1 MATILNFNRAVQCSF
16 LAALML
22 VLASVRAADTNG
34 FAVKFTSADEKISD
48 TLVVPNL
55 WLYAEGGQAATPFLP
70 PGKFTAVFEGSIN
83 GDLRANYIFKAE
95 ELSGALKLEI
105 NGKTV
110 LDATAPNAL
119 SESVQINKGANAVR
133 ATFTSAGNGDSA
145 LRVGWTEKGT
155 NVNPIPNGIITH
167 TVTPELQQAETVYL
181 GRELFLEN
189 RCAKCHTE
197 KFTSPVPELAMD
209 APSFDG
215 IGARRNFEWMAKWI
229 LNPKSTRASVRMPKL
244 LHGPKAKED
253 AEAVADYLSS
263 LTNIVMHQTQ
273 IKVVDIKYI
282 VTDFDKAEIEIR
294 KRSGVHAKVASGDGN
309 EQPADQ
315 NQESKP
321 IFERLH
327 CISCHNAPDKSEA
340 DPAKISLK
348 HVTQKFSGG
357 KLAEFLRWP
366 EDHFAWIRMPNF
378 KLADAEAKELA
389 EFLLKQADKV
399 VPQAIDRKSNIARGR
414 DLVQSAGCLNCHT
427 AWNVENKF
435 AVPSLTK
442 LAKEPKGC
450 LAE

>member
-155 NVNPIPNGIITH
+155 NVNPIPNAVITH
-167 TVTPELQQAETVYL
+167 SITPELQKAETVYL
-181 GRELFLEN
+181 GRELFLEH
-189 RCAKCHTE
+189 R
-197 KFTSPVPELAMD
+197 LA
-209 APSFDG
+209 AL
-215 IGARRNFEWMAKWI
+215 I
-229 LNPKSTRASVRMPKL
+229 
-244 LHGPKAKED
+244 
-253 AEAVADYLSS
+253 
-263 LTNIVMHQTQ
+263 
-273 IKVVDIKYI
+273 
-282 VTDFDKAEIEIR
+282 
-294 KRSGVHAKVASGDGN
+294 
-309 EQPADQ
+309 
-315 NQESKP
+315 
-321 IFERLH
+321 
-327 CISCHNAPDKSEA
+327 
-340 DPAKISLK
+340 
-348 HVTQKFSGG
+348 QK
-357 KLAEFLRWP
+357 
-366 EDHFAWIRMPNF
+366 
-378 KLADAEAKELA
+378 
-389 EFLLKQADKV
+389 
-399 VPQAIDRKSNIARGR
+399 
-414 DLVQSAGCLNCHT
+414 
-427 AWNVENKF
+427 
-435 AVPSLTK
+435 
-442 LAKEPKGC
+442 
-450 LAE
+450 